1 MNKSELVEAVAKK
14 AGISKDA
21 AAKAV
26 NAFTDT
32 VAETLK
38 AREKVVIAGFGT
50 FEAKARAERI
60 AHNPSTHA
68 EMKIA
73 ATTVPAFK
81 AGKTLKDSVK

>member
-1 MNKSELVEAVAKK
+1 MNKSELVESVAKK
-14 AGISKDA
+14 AGITKDA

-26 NAFTDT
+26 NAFTET

-38 AREKVVIAGFGT
+38 ARDKIVIAGFGT
-50 FEAKARAERI
+50 FEAKERAERM
-60 AHNPSTHA
+60 AHNPSTGA

-81 AGKTLKDSVK
+81 AGKTLKDAVK